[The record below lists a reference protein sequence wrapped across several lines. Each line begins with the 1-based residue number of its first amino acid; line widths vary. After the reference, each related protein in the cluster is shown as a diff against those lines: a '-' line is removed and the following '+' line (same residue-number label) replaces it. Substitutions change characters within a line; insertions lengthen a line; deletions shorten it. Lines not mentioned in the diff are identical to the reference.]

1 MRGMERP
8 SFVAILCSFLL
19 ALLVLELFTFVPRYA
34 ESAGQMRRFTHTP
47 LGGALL
53 LGGTLLLALALN
65 FVFVELWSR
74 RRERP
79 SRRNND
85 TR

>member
-1 MRGMERP
+1 MALQRP
-8 SFVAILCSFLL
+8 SRMAILCSFLL
-19 ALLVLELFTFVPRYA
+19 ALLVFELFTFVPHYA

-53 LGGTLLLALALN
+53 VGGALLLALALN

-74 RRERP
+74 RREGR

>member
-1 MRGMERP
+1 M
-8 SFVAILCSFLL
+8 AILCSFLL
-19 ALLVLELFTFVPRYA
+19 TAAVLELFTFVPQYA

-53 LGGTLLLALALN
+53 FGGTLLLALALN
-65 FVFVELWSR
+65 LVFVELWSR
-74 RRERP
+74 REGR
-79 SRRNND
+79 SRRKND